1 MLTPY
6 EAIEVVRKLSGFMY
20 FDLDGFLPTDPT
32 LFAITLHDPDFYASA
47 TVIEYQFDKTTN
59 DLTQCSSRKIFNL
72 FFVLHDKIYSSF
84 NPEDITINNK
94 DDLEKFL
101 LDIKYKLKLAK
112 EELKLS
118 RLTKDFE

>member
-20 FDLDGFLPTDPT
+20 YDLDGYLPTDPT
-32 LFAITLHDPDFYASA
+32 LFAITLHDQDLNASA
-47 TVIEYQFDKTTN
+47 TAIEYQFDKITN
-59 DLTQCSSRKIFNL
+59 DLTKCHSRKNFNL

-84 NPEDITINNK
+84 NLEDITINNK
-94 DDLEKFL
+94 EDLEKFL

-112 EELKLS
+112 EELRLS
-118 RLTKDFE
+118 RLKKDFE